1 MNKLLKQID
10 EIYSHDQGIHSWDD
24 ASKISLTDLEKKIL
38 SNYEGDLADIICN
51 AIWSSYDWNEKDL
64 LEDANRE
71 RGALSSLTQK
81 GIIDYGCE
89 GWCLK
94 ELGVRCLILQCLE
107 DGTLEKHI
115 D

>member
-1 MNKLLKQID
+1 MFTKLNKIF
-10 EIYSHDQGIHSWDD
+10 I
-24 ASKISLTDLEKKIL
+24 ISNFFLTHP
-38 SNYEGDLADIICN
+38 A
-51 AIWSSYDWNEKDL
+51 KDL